1 MTLRNFKSWKVR
13 NSNGQRIDRVDRVL
27 AWRVPHRRC
36 WSKRFCRVDEW
47 DVERELDLAE
57 LDQQDNK
64 HDRCERRGYQRD
76 HGITL
81 WQDNPSLLNLEFV
94 ERDRPDDRFGAKVTI
109 PLDDR
114 GEPDRQFLCMRNCT
128 DADQVPERSSR
139 HIDSIMKRASCSVV
153 SPKKLIFTSSTSGTM
168 GRTRFRSWLCGAVSS
183 PMILVSTGWGRT
195 GGSTRF
201 LDLIRNAMTM
211 ISTVS
216 ATSGMK
222 RCMLIL

>member
-57 LDQQDNK
+57 LDRQDNK

-114 GEPDRQFLCMRNCT
+114 GAPDRQFLCMRNCT

-139 HIDSIMKRASCSVV
+139 DNVMVDDITEHEFMFA
-153 SPKKLIFTSSTSGTM
+153 T
-168 GRTRFRSWLCGAVSS
+168 RTRTPTHRFDNEARIVLGRLAQKTHFHVVDIGDDGSNEIPELVMRRGIKSDDIGLDGLGTHWWLDAF
-183 PMILVSTGWGRT
+183 P
-195 GGSTRF
+195 
-201 LDLIRNAMTM
+201 
-211 ISTVS
+211 
-216 ATSGMK
+216 
-222 RCMLIL
+222 